1 MAIRSASH
9 KSIAEVRRDTGL
21 SERQI
26 RYYETLGLVTP
37 GRSRGRQR
45 LYTPS
50 DVERLRQIKEW
61 MDAGVALKTIR
72 EWLSRDPGAGEPEDS
87 DAASY
92 FRGQSWVRSGHAD
105 PALYEFTERP
115 DLGRRLKPDDDNSR
129 E

>member
-9 KSIAEVRRDTGL
+9 KSIAEVRRETGL

-26 RYYETLGLVTP
+26 RYYEKLGLVQP
-37 GRSRGRQR
+37 ARSRGRQR
-45 LYTPS
+45 LYAPA

-72 EWLSRDPGAGEPEDS
+72 EWVKRERDPGTLEDS

-92 FRGQSWVRSGHAD
+92 FRGQSWVRSGHTD
-105 PALYEFTERP
+105 PALYELTERP
-115 DLGRRLKPDDDNSR
+115 DLGRRLKPDDDSSR